1 MHALVYFIVRF
12 IFVTLRLGS
21 VVRGPDDHR
30 DIHLD
35 PVSHPNAKEA
45 GLMEVDSSGRW
56 STVPAARKL
65 VVSHFPLEERSSD
78 MLRKCKAFTG
88 YQRTEEAG
96 QQSNERIL
104 LYNLCARRSSL
115 LPLGPHG
122 LTLVA
127 PKSNTADV
135 QLNWGQY
142 PRMSAHRAGLLVK
155 APRITTYI

>member
-1 MHALVYFIVRF
+1 MHALVYYVVRF
-12 IFVTLRLGS
+12 IFVTLRVGS
-21 VVRGPDDHR
+21 LVRGPDAHR

-88 YQRTEEAG
+88 YQRTEEANVFPFPIS
-96 QQSNERIL
+96 QQEFDDRRKINRHQES
-104 LYNLCARRSSL
+104 ARGTAKLSWLGVLSL
-115 LPLGPHG
+115 WLWVVG
-122 LTLVA
+122 LMAHL
-127 PKSNTADV
+127 
-135 QLNWGQY
+135 WG
-142 PRMSAHRAGLLVK
+142 
-155 APRITTYI
+155 

>member
-1 MHALVYFIVRF
+1 MHALVYYVVRF
-12 IFVTLRLGS
+12 IFVTLRVGS
-21 VVRGPDDHR
+21 LVRGPDDHR

-88 YQRTEEAG
+88 YQRTEEAELG
-96 QQSNERIL
+96 ANVFPFPISQQEFDDRRKINRHQES
-104 LYNLCARRSSL
+104 ARGTAKLSWLGVLSL
-115 LPLGPHG
+115 WLWVVG
-122 LTLVA
+122 LMAHL
-127 PKSNTADV
+127 
-135 QLNWGQY
+135 WG
-142 PRMSAHRAGLLVK
+142 
-155 APRITTYI
+155 